1 MYGYLNII
9 FHSWHISSLLHART
23 LKLWCPSSYYY
34 YTHSLINYIY
44 HCIIS
49 THTSSVRYLG
59 IWFSSICPHLWVELQ
74 ITHFFLSAAVVAT
87 MFVTAVTAFSMMIF
101 LGCFV
106 ISHSNSFWFFSVFC
120 HLWVMLNISDFFL
133 CAAAPSAVFATAMN
147 ISSMDII

>member
-1 MYGYLNII
+1 MCII
-9 FHSWHISSLLHART
+9 LTSSFIHDISPVYYMRGHLSYDVLPLITIT
-23 LKLWCPSSYYY
+23 L
-34 YTHSLINYIY
+34 THWSTIY

-106 ISHSNSFWFFSVFC
+106 ISHSNSFWLFSVFC
-120 HLWVMLNISDFFL
+120 HLWGLLNISDFFL